1 VSDVRARLDAAEA
14 KAIRRRAQPGW
25 VEPMLATLT
34 KTYFSDPGWVFE
46 PKLDGIRCLA
56 FKKGRSVKLLSR
68 NKLDLTPTYP
78 AVADALAGQAA
89 DFVVDGEIAAVKG
102 EVTSFSLLQQVHRQS
117 VPVVYFCFDVV
128 HLDGY
133 DVTALPLT
141 ARKRLLADALDF
153 AEPLR
158 FVSHVEE
165 EGEAYYREACRRGW
179 EGLIAKRA
187 VGRYTKGRSKD
198 WLKFKCSFEQ
208 ELVIGGYTEPQ
219 GARSHFGALLVG
231 YYDGAGDL
239 QYAGKVGTGF
249 TQRTLADLHARM
261 APLEQ
266 EAPPFAG
273 RPPVRKGAHWLKPRL
288 VAQIGFSEWTT
299 DGKLRHP
306 RFLGLRTDKKPRDV
320 VRES

>member
-1 VSDVRARLDAAEA
+1 VTNLRDRLDPSHAQAAR
-14 KAIRRRAQPGW
+14 KRAQPPW
-25 VEPMLATLT
+25 TEPMLATLT
-34 KTYFSDPGWVFE
+34 KTYFSDPDWVYE

-68 NKLDLTPTYP
+68 NRLDLTPTYP
-78 AVADALAGQAA
+78 AVSEKLAAQGSS
-89 DFVVDGEIAAVKG
+89 FVVDGEIAAVKG
-102 EVTSFSLLQQVHRQS
+102 DLTSFSLLQQVHRQQ
-117 VPVVYFCFDVV
+117 VPVVYFCFDLL

-141 ARKRLLADALDF
+141 ARKSLLSDALSFD
-153 AEPLR
+153 EPLR

-187 VGRYTKGRSKD
+187 SSRYAKGRSKD

-208 ELVIGGYTEPQ
+208 ELVIGGFTEPG

-231 YYDGAGDL
+231 YYDASGDL

-249 TQRTLADLHARM
+249 TQRTLADLHDKM
-261 APLEQ
+261 LPLERDDS
-266 EAPPFAG
+266 PFAG

>member
-1 VSDVRARLDAAEA
+1 MSDVRARLDPAEA
-14 KAIRRRAQPGW
+14 KAARKRAQPSW
-25 VEPMLATLT
+25 VDPMLATLT
-34 KTYFSDPGWVFE
+34 RTYFSDPDWVFE

-56 FKKGRSVKLLSR
+56 FKKGRTVKLLSR
-68 NKLDLTPTYP
+68 NKLELTPTYP
-78 AVADALAGQAA
+78 AVADALAAQSSS
-89 DFVVDGEIAAVKG
+89 FVLDGEVAAVKG
-102 EVTSFSLLQQVHRQS
+102 ELTSFSLLQQVHRQS
-117 VPVVYFCFDVV
+117 VPVVYFCFDLL

-133 DVTALPLT
+133 DLTALPLT
-141 ARKRLLADALDF
+141 ARKRLLSESLAFDD
-153 AEPLR
+153 PLR

-165 EGEAYYREACRRGW
+165 EGETYYREACRRGW

-187 VGRYTKGRSKD
+187 SSRYTRGRSKE

-231 YYDGAGDL
+231 YYDDDGDL
-239 QYAGKVGTGF
+239 RYAGKVGTGF
-249 TQRTLADLHARM
+249 TQRTLRDLHERM
-261 APLEQ
+261 LPLEQ
-266 EAPPFAG
+266 DEPPFAG

-288 VAQIGFSEWTT
+288 VAQIAFSEWTT

-306 RFLGLRTDKKPRDV
+306 RFLGLRTDKKPGDV

>member
-1 VSDVRARLDAAEA
+1 MSDVRARLDPGDA
-14 KAIRRRAQPGW
+14 KAARKRAQPPW
-25 VEPMLATLT
+25 VDPMLATLT
-34 KTYFSDPGWVFE
+34 KTYFSDPDWVFE
-46 PKLDGIRCLA
+46 PKLDGIRCLT

-78 AVADALAGQAA
+78 SVAGALAAQPSS
-89 DFVVDGEIAAVKG
+89 FVVDGEIAAVKG
-102 EVTSFSLLQQVHRQS
+102 ELTSFSLLQQVHRQS
-117 VPVVYFCFDVV
+117 VPVVYFCFDLL

-133 DVTALPLT
+133 DLTALPLT
-141 ARKRLLADALDF
+141 ARKKLLAESLAFED
-153 AEPLR
+153 PLR

-165 EGEAYYREACRRGW
+165 EGEAYLREACRRGW

-187 VGRYTKGRSKD
+187 SSGYGKGRSKE

-219 GARSHFGALLVG
+219 GARSNFGALLVG
-231 YYDGAGDL
+231 YYDEGGEL
-239 QYAGKVGTGF
+239 RYAGKVGTGF

-261 APLEQ
+261 VPLEQ
-266 EAPPFAG
+266 DEPPFTG
-273 RPPVRKGAHWLKPRL
+273 KPPVRAGAHWLKPRL
-288 VAQIGFSEWTT
+288 VAQIGFSEWTA

>member
-1 VSDVRARLDAAEA
+1 
-14 KAIRRRAQPGW
+14 
-25 VEPMLATLT
+25 MLATLT
-34 KTYFSDPGWVFE
+34 KTYFSDPAWVFE

-56 FKKGRSVKLLSR
+56 FKKGGSVKLLSR
-68 NKLDLTPTYP
+68 NKLDLTDTYR
-78 AVADALAGQAA
+78 AVADALAAQEA

-102 EVTSFSLLQQVHRQS
+102 EVTSFSLLQQVHRQT
-117 VPVVYFCFDVV
+117 VPVVYFCFDLL

-133 DVTALPLT
+133 DVTRLPLT
-141 ARKRLLADALDF
+141 SRKHLLSQAVAF
-153 AEPLR
+153 EGPLR

-187 VGRYTKGRSKD
+187 SGTYTKGRSKD

-208 ELVIGGYTEPQ
+208 ELVIAGYTEPQ
-219 GARSHFGALLVG
+219 GARTHFGALLVG
-231 YYDGAGDL
+231 YYDESGEL
-239 QYAGKVGTGF
+239 RYAGKVGTGF
-249 TQRTLADLHARM
+249 TQRTLADLGARM

-266 EAPPFAG
+266 ADSPFAG

-288 VAQIGFSEWTT
+288 VAQIAFSEWTT

-306 RFLGLRTDKKPRDV
+306 RFLGLRTDKKPSDV
-320 VRES
+320 ARES